1 MTLEDI
7 KEGDKIFVRSIS
19 LETEYIECEFH
30 KLLSEEQSLIKA
42 TLHGI
47 TEFKVI
53 NNKYIVLD
61 KLNSEKINIYLQKRN
76 EYELT
81 KEKLNKLYEE
91 LISLNKEINTL

>member
-7 KEGDKIFVRSIS
+7 KEGDKIFVSSIS

-42 TLHGI
+42 TLNGI

-61 KLNSEKINIYLQKRN
+61 KLKSEK
-76 EYELT
+76 
-81 KEKLNKLYEE
+81 
-91 LISLNKEINTL
+91 